1 MMFFD
6 SGYQARRHQI
16 ASYFDKTAVNAWEK
30 LTSNEPLSK
39 IRESVRLGR
48 EKMKNHLIALLADDL
63 KGVSILDA
71 GCGTGSLAIEI
82 ANKGAEVTA
91 IDISPSLI
99 KIAKSRTPKQFENNG
114 SVNFIWG
121 DMLESSL
128 GEFEHIIL
136 MDSIIH
142 YSPKEAVQLINALGS
157 KCSKS
162 LIFTFA
168 PYTPILGAMISIGK
182 LFPKKDRA
190 PFLEPVSEKYLLNLL
205 KENLPDWKVGQI
217 KRITSGF
224 YRSQAVELIRVS

>member
-1 MMFFD
+1 MFFD
-6 SGYQARRHQI
+6 SSYQARRHQI
-16 ASYFDKTAVNAWEK
+16 ASYFDKTAVKAWEK

-48 EKMKNHLIALLADDL
+48 EKMKNHIISLIGKNY
-63 KGVSILDA
+63 KGLTILDA
-71 GCGTGSLAIEI
+71 GCGTGTLSIEI
-82 ANKGAEVTA
+82 ADKGAEVTA

-99 KIAKSRTPKQFENNG
+99 KIAKSRTPKKFKNNG

-128 GEFEHIIL
+128 GEFDHIVL

-142 YSPKEAVQLINALGS
+142 YRPEEAVQLINALGS
-157 KCSKS
+157 KCNKS

-168 PYTPILGAMISIGK
+168 PYTPILGAMIFFGK

-190 PFLEPVSEKYLLNLL
+190 PFLEPVSEKYLIGLL
-205 KENLPDWKVGQI
+205 KENLPDWKIGQI

-224 YRSQAVELIRVS
+224 YRSQAVELIRAS